1 MSLVLVRSTQYLESR
16 QSLVPG
22 LLGLYSARTRRIF
35 PQHGAARI
43 DDRDTCFHDRTHA
56 LLVLSLYSGRAL
68 HRTNLDFHLVPS
80 LYQLCQPSCSK
91 GLGNIVLGVYS
102 RCWLVIAGRETDFN
116 CIAGAAAG
124 RWEMV
129 AIVLLP
135 LSTYHPH
142 TPFSSTYVLQV
153 QQDKAAGETRGCSRG
168 DPVTMTTTQQSAFS
182 MASSV
187 APVDVQQAG
196 SGQGGGGRPGN
207 QQQPGG
213 GVAGLSP
220 AATVTV
226 VTNPSQVQAI
236 VAAAAAAAN
245 TVTITPVGHQSLQ
258 QNGSI
263 EVSLDSPEDS
273 NGGGASNGSVG
284 SGGASQVTAQVVVS
298 SGAEAASAGAEQ
310 GGAGAATIVGSPH
323 YITVTAV
330 SEGDAVGTD
339 AVAQGVH
346 PTYVQYVEGSADQ
359 AIYAATNGQMAYPV
373 YTVGETGTMYT
384 PATGQY
390 YTGNSTAVTYSQVA
404 GSLAQGGAA
413 GQLLAQ
419 GNGAYLIQQG
429 VDPETAHS
437 IIAAQ
442 RASPQTVAADGSGG
456 VAYMV
461 PGNSNPSSMDGDGH
475 PSLSHATRVS
485 PATVQ
490 WLLENYETAEGVSL
504 PRSTLYNHYLRHC
517 NEHKLDPV
525 NAASFGKLIR
535 SVFLGLR
542 TRRLG
547 TRGNSKYHYYG
558 IRVKPSSSLN
568 QLSEDG
574 TSLSSGRQQGGSS
587 QKRFKF
593 LPGSGQKME
602 GQYEQGGG
610 GNNTSSN
617 HSSSAS
623 PPQHHQYLG
632 DGAGAIPDFPEI
644 DFSPGLSLPEDCTL
658 EDVDTLRNCNIF
670 RTKLYLLCKCPPV
683 LLFVRRVDYLFYQNL
698 VEVLI
703 PDVLRPIPSKKSG
716 VVRHV
721 VSYIISPVC
730 VSGSLTQAIR
740 NFAKGLESW
749 LTQAMQGC
757 PEEMMHIKVSAVS
770 AFAQTL
776 RRYTSLNHLA
786 QAARAVLQNS
796 AQINQMLVDLNRVDF
811 HNVQEQLANALVVLS
826 STAEDGEIEVRISA
840 SWVCQCDDDVVQ
852 RLEADF
858 KVTLQQQNSLEQWAA
873 WLKGVV
879 TQILKPYE
887 GKPNFSK
894 AARQFLLKW
903 SFYSVAIF
911 YYSSMV
917 IRDLTLRS
925 AASFGSFHLIRLLY
939 DEYMFF
945 LIEHQVALETG
956 ETPIAVMGEKFNNN
970 PSSVSG
976 YSQPQ
981 SSCNGG
987 MALTMGLPMET
998 KLLPGTTL
1006 LLTSS
1011 DVGHHSTT
1019 KRLKIS

>member
-1 MSLVLVRSTQYLESR
+1 MRCGQ
-16 QSLVPG
+16 
-22 LLGLYSARTRRIF
+22 A
-35 PQHGAARI
+35 GA
-43 DDRDTCFHDRTHA
+43 
-56 LLVLSLYSGRAL
+56 SEGRAPAR
-68 HRTNLDFHLVPS
+68 HGTVPS

-102 RCWLVIAGRETDFN
+102 RCWLVITGRETDFN

-236 VAAAAAAAN
+236 VAAAAAAAAN

-273 NGGGASNGSVG
+273 NGGGASSGSVG

-323 YITVTAV
+323 YITVTV

-574 TSLSSGRQQGGSS
+574 TSLSSSRQQGGSS

-658 EDVDTLRNCNIF
+658 EDAFLDAVVNLEFQTVESLWREFWRSQDNNNGDECEEEKYLSK
-670 RTKLYLLCKCPPV
+670 TKLYLLCKCPPV

-703 PDVLRPIPSKKSG
+703 PDVLRPIPS
-716 VVRHV
+716 
-721 VSYIISPVC
+721 
-730 VSGSLTQAIR
+730 SLTQAIR

-811 HNVQEQLANALVVLS
+811 HNVQEQ
-826 STAEDGEIEVRISA
+826 A

-903 SFYSVAIF
+903 SF
-911 YYSSMV
+911 YSSMV